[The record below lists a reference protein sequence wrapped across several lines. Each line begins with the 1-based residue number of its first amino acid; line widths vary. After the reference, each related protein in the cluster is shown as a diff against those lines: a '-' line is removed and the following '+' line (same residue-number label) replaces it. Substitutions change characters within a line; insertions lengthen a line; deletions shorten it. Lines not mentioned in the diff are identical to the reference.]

1 MKKLLAIIVLSLL
14 LNACGNNEEKSLT
27 LNCVFVNGKSFIQ
40 GNVINVTKG
49 FSSTKDLIIILD
61 TPNKK
66 IKSFGTTGVS
76 ANALEVRN
84 IMWSETEIYWR
95 YYIEEAKNAYT
106 DYSLNRVS
114 GRLTTAFDS
123 NQVKYGTS
131 NYTYNCNKSSQ
142 KF

>member
-61 TPNKK
+61 IPNKK

-114 GRLTTAFDS
+114 GRLTTAF
-123 NQVKYGTS
+123 
-131 NYTYNCNKSSQ
+131 
-142 KF
+142 